1 MASRRPAPE
10 TMPGMGM
17 LITDIAELVTN
28 DPTHPDSLD
37 ALGRATGA
45 DAMHAGLGVIR
56 DAAVV
61 VGSDAEGEPTTIQWV
76 GRAADAPQADWAVSV
91 EGSAVIPGFVDSH
104 SHLWFAGDRSAEFAA
119 RMAGQ
124 AYDGGGIATT
134 IEATRAARPADV
146 AELVRRRLAEMRAQG
161 TTTVEVKT
169 GYGLDVAT
177 EAEAARRLREVTDEV
192 TFLGAHVVPPEYRD
206 GEAGSREDYLDL
218 VCGEM
223 LREVTPHVRWVDVF
237 CEPNS
242 PYSFTGEESRR
253 VLEAG
258 RDAGLGLRLHG
269 NQLGEGPG
277 AQLAVEFGAAA
288 VDHCTYLSDADVEAL
303 AGSWADGAD
312 GTVAGLLPGVEFST
326 KHPYIDA
333 RRLIDAGAKV
343 ALASDCNPGTC
354 YSSSMP
360 FMIAMAVREMG
371 MTPAEALQAATV
383 GGALSLRREDV
394 GAVRV
399 GMRAD
404 LARIDGPSWLHI
416 PYRMGVPVV
425 RALEV

>member
-1 MASRRPAPE
+1 
-10 TMPGMGM
+10 MGM

-28 DPTHPDSLD
+28 DPSHPDSLD
-37 ALGRATGA
+37 AVGGATGA
-45 DAMHAGLGVIR
+45 DALHAGLGLIR
-56 DAAVV
+56 DAAMV
-61 VGSDAEGEPTTIQWV
+61 VGSAAPDEPSTIQWI
-76 GRAADAPQADWAVSV
+76 GRAADAPEADWAVSV

-134 IEATRAARPADV
+134 IEATRAARPVDV
-146 AELVRRRLAEMRAQG
+146 AGLVRTRIAEMRAQG

-169 GYGLDVAT
+169 GYGLDVAS

-192 TFLGAHVVPPEYRD
+192 TYLGAHVVPPEFRD
-206 GEAGSREDYLDL
+206 GPAGSRADYVDL

-223 LREVTPHVRWVDVF
+223 LDAVAPHARWVDVF
-237 CEPNS
+237 CEPHS
-242 PYSFTGEESRR
+242 PYAFTGEESRR

-258 RDAGLGLRLHG
+258 AAAGLGVRVHG

-277 AQLAVEFGAAA
+277 AQLAVELGAAS

-303 AGSWADGAD
+303 AGSWADGAS

-333 RRLIDAGAKV
+333 RRLIDAGARV

-354 YSSSMP
+354 NSSSMP

-394 GAVRV
+394 GTLRV
-399 GMRAD
+399 GARAD
-404 LARIDGPSWLHI
+404 LARVDAPGWLHI
-416 PYRMGVPVV
+416 PYRPGVPVV